1 MYFRVAALAVS
12 VSIMYG
18 CSSQEKTVDVPPAE
32 MDAHTQQARAAVKAF
47 FGDLKG
53 ELVAAIKTG
62 GPAHAVSVCNIRA
75 GEIAKRVS
83 LEQGMD
89 IGRVSLRN
97 RNPGNA
103 ASGWTKDALDR
114 FEAEKAAGKDPK
126 SLEYST
132 VVASAD
138 GNEFRYMKAIPT
150 GEVCLN
156 CHGADIAPGVQ
167 AKLDALY
174 PGDKATGYSVGD
186 LRGAFVVTKKL

>member
-12 VSIMYG
+12 VSLMYG

-167 AKLDALY
+167 ANTDALY
-174 PGDKATGYSVGD
+174 PGDKATGYSSGD
-186 LRGAFVVTKKL
+186 LRGACVVTKKL